1 MLKQKRDNLT
11 KQEELE
17 LGVRIQEMKK
27 LKAKIKAGYDGLT
40 KEEIEI
46 IQKGEE
52 ALETLVSNYY
62 NLARKVAH
70 DHHKKTGT
78 RYSIE
83 DLLQDAISAL
93 VQAAYDYDPGK
104 NCRLS
109 TYAYYGIT
117 KKVSTTINYQRLV
130 RMPENKM
137 GEYITISKAQREY
150 NDLTHDEQSKYRNE
164 LDYVYQN
171 VGDLRK
177 EEVDL
182 ILSNM
187 QPQVSL
193 NADIYDGDG
202 ELMDLLVDEKAA
214 AEVTQHG
221 ELDDKIVEVI
231 SKLNNYERDLIAFE
245 FGAYPASMPYSEFQE
260 KYDLT
265 DKKVKSE
272 TRRAIRKMKKIA
284 EGVES

>member
-1 MLKQKRDNLT
+1 MKQLKDNLT
-11 KQEELE
+11 KEEELN
-17 LGVRIQEMKK
+17 LGFQIQEMKNLKEK
-27 LKAKIKAGYDGLT
+27 LETGHADLTDEENKVIQDG
-40 KEEIEI
+40 EN
-46 IQKGEE
+46 
-52 ALETLVSNYY
+52 ALEQLVGNYY
-62 NLARKVAH
+62 NLARKIAH

-83 DLLQDAISAL
+83 DLLQDAVSAL
-93 VQAAYDYDPGK
+93 VEAAYKYDPYK

-137 GEYITISKAQREY
+137 GEYIEISKAQKAYR
-150 NDLTHDEQSKYRNE
+150 DLTPEESEKYASE
-164 LDYVYQN
+164 LDYIYEESGVS
-171 VGDLRK
+171 K

-182 ILSNM
+182 ILENM

-202 ELMDLLVDEKAA
+202 ELMDLLVDEDSAK
-214 AEVTQHG
+214 EVVQYG
-221 ELDDKIVEVI
+221 DIDDNIFNLLK
-231 SKLNNYERDLIAFE
+231 KLNDYEKNLLSYE
-245 FGAYPASMPYSEFQE
+245 FGAFPASMPYSEFQQ

-265 DKKVKSE
+265 DRKMKTEVRKV
-272 TRRAIRKMKKIA
+272 IRKMRRS
-284 EGVES
+284 VEQVGE